1 MALSFIPKARKEKF
15 LAKMAG
21 ENITLPK
28 AKGHTEELYKAIA
41 DNINSGGASPT
52 AIQDAVNDYLDEHP
66 VSGGTDETLTKEQVI
81 SILEG
86 GN

>member
-1 MALSFIPKARKEKF
+1 MNDEHIREIVK
-15 LAKMAG
+15 KMPDAV
-21 ENITLPK
+21 
-28 AKGHTEELYKAIA
+28 
-41 DNINSGGASPT
+41 SPT
-52 AIQDAVNDYLDEHP
+52 AIQNAVNDYLDEHP